1 MFAQL
6 GKLPL
11 SKNPFFIKSI
21 AMSGQFDGE
30 GTEGM
35 TPGANVI
42 KQIPWQFTAIS
53 D

>member
-21 AMSGQFDGE
+21 ATSGQFDGE

-35 TPGANVI
+35 TPGEAAL
-42 KQIPWQFTAIS
+42 IPL
-53 D
+53 